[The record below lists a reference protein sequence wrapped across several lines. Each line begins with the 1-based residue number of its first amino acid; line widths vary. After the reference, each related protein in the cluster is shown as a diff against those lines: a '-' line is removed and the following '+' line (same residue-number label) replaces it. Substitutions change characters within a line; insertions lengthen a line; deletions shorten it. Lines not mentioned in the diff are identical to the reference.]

1 MILFETIEGVGKI
14 TLNRPEKFHSVVREL
29 ALKLQK
35 VLDECAE
42 QDEIRSVLIT
52 ATGKAFC
59 AGQDLAEATAPNA
72 PNITKIIQEHYNPII
87 RKIRNLKKPVI
98 AAVNGVAAGA
108 GASIAL
114 CCDIVVAKE
123 SATFIQAFSKIGL
136 IPDSGAT
143 YFLPRLIGYQKAAA
157 IMMTAEPIK
166 AQEAVEIGMIY
177 KSFPDEDFE
186 QKSWKLATK
195 LAQMPTKG
203 LALTKELLNAS
214 PSNKLEEQLVMEED
228 CQKHAAE
235 TQDFQ
240 EGVSAFLEKR
250 KPNFKG
256 K

>member
-1 MILFETIEGVGKI
+1 MIKFEILDEVGKI
-14 TLNRPEKFHSVVREL
+14 TLNRPEKYHSFVREM
-29 ALKLQK
+29 ALQLQD
-35 VLDECAE
+35 VLDQCDKNKEVRA
-42 QDEIRSVLIT
+42 ILIT
-52 ATGKAFC
+52 ASGKAFC
-59 AGQDLAEATAPNA
+59 AGQDLVEAIDPS
-72 PNITKIIQEHYNPII
+72 IGSISKIIQEHYNPII

-166 AQEAVEIGMIY
+166 AQEAVEMGMIY